1 MSAKTYMRH
10 GDRHLILER
19 LVEIHKKIKS
29 GCYPNAKQ
37 LAYDLEVSVPTINR
51 DIDFFKYRFN
61 APIEYDAKKRGYY
74 YLEDYEM
81 PLNRISSADMQTLSC
96 ARMLLSSYEGTPV
109 YEEVEKIIDLL
120 TDSKSTGNSTFLN
133 RIAIPPAPKI
143 IVDEKIWSEIVKAMR
158 ENRVIEFDY
167 NGIWNTET
175 THRRVHPYQILLDDG
190 VCFVFGFSEERNAER
205 IFALNRIK
213 NLLVTKESFELPE
226 DFDFSSRCGG
236 EKFGAFVKGNAEE
249 FVIDFFDESRQFVKS
264 CIWADDQKVTDYDDE
279 GRTQISFTS
288 TQSLKIFEWVLS
300 QGSNARPV
308 SPEWFVQNWKNEI
321 RAMAE
326 SL

>member
-1 MSAKTYMRH
+1 MSSKGYTRNCN
-10 GDRHLILER
+10 RHLILER

-29 GCYPNAKQ
+29 GCYPNVKQ
-37 LAYDLEVSVPTINR
+37 LAYDLEVSIPTINR
-51 DIDFFKYRFN
+51 DIEFFKDRFH

-74 YLEDYEM
+74 YSDDYEM

-175 THRRVHPYQILLDDG
+175 SHRRVHPYQILLDDG

-213 NLLVTKESFELPE
+213 NLLVTNDAFELPE
-226 DFDFSSRCGG
+226 DFDFSLRCGG
-236 EKFGAFVKGNAEE
+236 GKFGAFVKGNAEE

-264 CIWADDQKVTDYDDE
+264 CIWADDQKITDYDDE

-288 TQSLKIFEWVLS
+288 TQSLKVFEWVLAR
-300 QGSNARPV
+300 GSTARPV

-321 RAMAE
+321 RSMAQ
-326 SL
+326 SI